1 MECYIQIYA
10 LKKQNDVN
18 YQTKFNTHH
27 CEASECGGLLRG
39 ASLPVLTIATFYQLF
54 QRSSGGLRKKKS
66 LATLLAVAK
75 TFVAIVTKSTVCVP
89 MLSFARV
96 KRVWAHA
103 RTEIPRRIVHT
114 VTHGFTSEQL
124 PRPVVRHAVDVRRS
138 GLIIGLNVCCN
149 LENTE
154 VKMWVLVCQCDVS
167 KIALPCVGPQLCG
180 QGVRLHTSDMT
191 QWK

>member
-1 MECYIQIYA
+1 MFHPNLCR
-10 LKKQNDVN
+10 KQNDVN
-18 YQTKFNTHH
+18 YQPKFNTHH
-27 CEASECGGLLRG
+27 CEASESASFGVRLCQYQPSLLPTNCSNVRQ
-39 ASLPVLTIATFYQLF
+39 AACV
-54 QRSSGGLRKKKS
+54 RKKS
-66 LATLLAVAK
+66 PATLLAVAE

-114 VTHGFTSEQL
+114 VAHGFTSEQL

-149 LENTE
+149 LENTQ
-154 VKMWVLVCQCDVS
+154 VKMWVLVCRCDVS
-167 KIALPCVGPQLCG
+167 KPALSCVGPQLCG
-180 QGVRLHTSDMT
+180 QGVMLHTSYMT
-191 QWK
+191 Q